1 MKHTAIDLAAS
12 ITAVNTSPMT
22 DAERQELTAELISL
36 YGFKCGRVLAVLP
49 TRRPDV
55 WRVSCMQ
62 DGAMDA
68 LATYEMDV
76 RTGVVSKP

>member
-1 MKHTAIDLAAS
+1 MKHTAIDLASS
-12 ITAVNTSPMT
+12 IAAVDSTVMT
-22 DAERQELTAELISL
+22 DSERQTLTAEIVALN
-36 YGFKCGRVLAVLP
+36 GFRCGRVLAVLP

-68 LATYEMDV
+68 LARYEMDV
-76 RTGVVSKP
+76 RTGVVIKP